1 MADPSVNT
9 KIKLD
14 GEREY
19 KAALAEINAGLKSL
33 QSELAL
39 SAVKFSDNANGVEA
53 LTEKDDLLNKQLQT
67 QQEKVAKLHEAWIF
81 SGKNVGE
88 ANQNTSKWAAS
99 LHNAEAAVL
108 KLERA
113 ISENQE
119 ALNNAKASMTDS
131 ALAVAKYKEALTS
144 SSETV
149 DGLDR
154 NITKFKSEL
163 SLVEEQFRGN
173 EESIEGYARKNEA
186 LKKILDAQSQKVSEL
201 KQSLQSA
208 SEAYGKSSAEADAY
222 AVKLNKAEAELI
234 KTKRAF
240 RENKKEM
247 EEASEALKAQE
258 KTADKATTVFGK
270 LKKAL
275 SDTKEQGGG
284 IKGLFANLKEEFSGN
299 GEAMRGLGDALTDVA
314 GKFGIQLPEGAQ
326 KAVQSLNG
334 IHAGTALAYTGLGL
348 LGAALVKAEKAL
360 ISMTKKGAEY
370 AKEIKTFSS
379 VTGQSVESLQE
390 FDYAAEMIGVSSDRI
405 RDSLKETTNKMQ
417 EARDGNE
424 ATAAAYAKLGVSITD
439 ANGNLRSA
447 EDVFYDTIDAL
458 GQMENR
464 TERDALAM
472 DLMSESAQELNPLI
486 DAGSGA
492 LKKYADE
499 AHDMGYVLDNE
510 ALTALTEVDDAYQRL
525 QKSQES
531 AKNQLSAEF
540 APYLTEFYEKIT
552 KLIKDGGQAMKESGL
567 VDSFGMLLETVG
579 NIIAPTD
586 DLANGAVPNLT
597 KALRPLS
604 EVIALIADTLQV
616 ISGLVT
622 LATTP
627 LWHFNKWASGFTQIG
642 TGLGMNKNQP
652 SNQQR
657 LWAQWEGADTNA
669 ATNATGYGAY
679 YANGKYYGN
688 RDAYLREQWESE
700 LNAGGVVGSFEAWKQ
715 AMGYARNA
723 SGTDWFPGGR
733 TLLSEHGAETA
744 ILPQGTRILTAQ
756 ETRQSG
762 GDTYNI
768 TIDAHTVR
776 EFEDI
781 LRIVQERRRVVR
793 MGGT

>member
-1 MADPSVNT
+1 MAAPSINT
-9 KIKLD
+9 KMKLD

-19 KAALAEINAGLKSL
+19 KAALAEIKSGLNVLKSEL
-33 QSELAL
+33 NLASEQ
-39 SAVKFSDNANGVEA
+39 FRDNADSVEA
-53 LTEKDDLLNKQLQT
+53 LTKKNDILDRTILTQKEKIEQIEKALQSAAET
-67 QQEKVAKLHEAWIF
+67 Y
-81 SGKNVGE
+81 GE
-88 ANQNTSKWAAS
+88 AD
-99 LHNAEAAVL
+99 
-108 KLERA
+108 ERT
-113 ISENQE
+113 NRWKTQ
-119 ALNNAKASMTDS
+119 LNNAQA
-131 ALAVAKYKEALTS
+131 
-144 SSETV
+144 
-149 DGLDR
+149 
-154 NITKFKSEL
+154 EL
-163 SLVEEQFRGN
+163 VKMER
-173 EESIEGYARKNEA
+173 A
-186 LKKILDAQSQKVSEL
+186 LKDNEDALQKA
-201 KQSLQSA
+201 QR
-208 SEAYGKSSAEADAY
+208 EADG
-222 AVKLNKAEAELI
+222 
-234 KTKRAF
+234 TT
-240 RENKKEM
+240 
-247 EEASEALKAQE
+247 
-258 KTADKATTVFGK
+258 TAFGK

-299 GEAMRGLGDALTDVA
+299 DEVMRGLGDALTDVA
-314 GKFGIQLPEGAQ
+314 GKFGIQLPEGA
-326 KAVQSLNG
+326 KKVVASLNG

-756 ETRQSG
+756 ETRQTG

-793 MGGT
+793 MGGAKG

>member
-1 MADPSVNT
+1 MAAPSINS

-19 KAALAEINAGLKSL
+19 KAALAEIKSGLNVLKSEL
-33 QSELAL
+33 NLASEQ
-39 SAVKFSDNANGVEA
+39 FRDNADSVEA
-53 LTEKDDLLNKQLQT
+53 LTKKNDILDRTILTQKEKIEQIEKALQSS
-67 QQEKVAKLHEAWIF
+67 ASAY
-81 SGKNVGE
+81 GE
-88 ANQNTSKWAAS
+88 AD
-99 LHNAEAAVL
+99 
-108 KLERA
+108 ERT
-113 ISENQE
+113 NRWKTQ
-119 ALNNAKASMTDS
+119 LNNAQA
-131 ALAVAKYKEALTS
+131 
-144 SSETV
+144 
-149 DGLDR
+149 
-154 NITKFKSEL
+154 EL
-163 SLVEEQFRGN
+163 VKMER
-173 EESIEGYARKNEA
+173 A
-186 LKKILDAQSQKVSEL
+186 LKDNEDA
-201 KQSLQSA
+201 LQ
-208 SEAYGKSSAEADAY
+208 
-222 AVKLNKAEAELI
+222 
-234 KTKRAF
+234 
-240 RENKKEM
+240 
-247 EEASEALKAQE
+247 KAQKE
-258 KTADKATTVFGK
+258 TDGTTTAFGK

-299 GEAMRGLGDALTDVA
+299 DEVVRGLGDALTDVA

-326 KAVQSLNG
+326 KAVESLNG
-334 IHAGTALAYTGLGL
+334 IHAGAALAVTGLGL
-348 LGAALVKAEKAL
+348 VVAAVVKTEKAL
-360 ISMTKKGAEY
+360 ISMTKKSAEY

-627 LWHFNKWASGFTQIG
+627 LWHFDKWASGFTKIG

-669 ATNATGYGAY
+669 ATNAAGYGAY

-700 LNAGGVVGSFEAWKQ
+700 LNAGGVVGSFEAWKP
-715 AMGYARNA
+715 AMGYTRNA

-793 MGGT
+793 MGGATG

>member
-1 MADPSVNT
+1 MAAPSINS

-19 KAALAEINAGLKSL
+19 KAALAEIKSGLNVLKSEL
-33 QSELAL
+33 NLASEQ
-39 SAVKFSDNANGVEA
+39 FRDNADSVEA
-53 LTEKDDLLNKQLQT
+53 LTKKNDILDRTILTQKEKIEQIEKALQSS
-67 QQEKVAKLHEAWIF
+67 ASAY
-81 SGKNVGE
+81 GE
-88 ANQNTSKWAAS
+88 AD
-99 LHNAEAAVL
+99 
-108 KLERA
+108 ERT
-113 ISENQE
+113 NRWKTQ
-119 ALNNAKASMTDS
+119 LNNAQA
-131 ALAVAKYKEALTS
+131 
-144 SSETV
+144 
-149 DGLDR
+149 
-154 NITKFKSEL
+154 EL
-163 SLVEEQFRGN
+163 VKMER
-173 EESIEGYARKNEA
+173 A
-186 LKKILDAQSQKVSEL
+186 LKDNEDALQK
-201 KQSLQSA
+201 A
-208 SEAYGKSSAEADAY
+208 
-222 AVKLNKAEAELI
+222 
-234 KTKRAF
+234 
-240 RENKKEM
+240 KKETDGTT
-247 EEASEALKAQE
+247 
-258 KTADKATTVFGK
+258 TAFGK

-360 ISMTKKGAEY
+360 ISMTKKGAEH

-379 VTGQSVESLQE
+379 VTGQSAESLQE

-525 QKSQES
+525 QKSQEG

-552 KLIKDGGQAMKESGL
+552 KLIKDGGQAMKQSGL
-567 VDSFGMLLETVG
+567 VDSFGMLLETIG

-604 EVIALIADTLQV
+604 GLVATIADTLQV

-627 LWHFNKWASGFTQIG
+627 LWHFDKWASGFTKIG

-652 SNQQR
+652 SNLQR
-657 LWAQWEGADTNA
+657 LFAQWEGADTNA
-669 ATNATGYGAY
+669 ATNAAGYGAY

-688 RDAYLREQWESE
+688 RDAYLREQWEAE
-700 LNAGGVVGSFEAWKQ
+700 LNSGGVVGSFEAWKQ
-715 AMGYARNA
+715 AMGYAQNA

-781 LRIVQERRRVVR
+781 LRIVQDRRRVVR
-793 MGGT
+793 MGGM

>member
-1 MADPSVNT
+1 MAAPSINS

-19 KAALAEINAGLKSL
+19 KAALAEIKSGLNVLKSEL
-33 QSELAL
+33 NLASEQ
-39 SAVKFSDNANGVEA
+39 FRDNADSVEA
-53 LTEKDDLLNKQLQT
+53 LTKKNDILDRTILTQKEKIEQIEKALQSS
-67 QQEKVAKLHEAWIF
+67 ASAY
-81 SGKNVGE
+81 GE
-88 ANQNTSKWAAS
+88 AD
-99 LHNAEAAVL
+99 
-108 KLERA
+108 ERT
-113 ISENQE
+113 NRWKTQ
-119 ALNNAKASMTDS
+119 LNNAQA
-131 ALAVAKYKEALTS
+131 
-144 SSETV
+144 
-149 DGLDR
+149 
-154 NITKFKSEL
+154 EL
-163 SLVEEQFRGN
+163 VKMER
-173 EESIEGYARKNEA
+173 A
-186 LKKILDAQSQKVSEL
+186 LKDNEDA
-201 KQSLQSA
+201 LQ
-208 SEAYGKSSAEADAY
+208 
-222 AVKLNKAEAELI
+222 
-234 KTKRAF
+234 
-240 RENKKEM
+240 
-247 EEASEALKAQE
+247 KAQKE
-258 KTADKATTVFGK
+258 TDGTTTAFGK

-275 SDTKEQGGG
+275 SDTKEQCGG
-284 IKGLFANLKEEFSGN
+284 IKGLFSNLKEEFSGN

-334 IHAGTALAYTGLGL
+334 INAGAALAVTGLGL
-348 LGAALVKAEKAL
+348 VVAAVVKTEKAL
-360 ISMTKKGAEY
+360 ISMTKKSAEY

-762 GDTYNI
+762 GDIYNI

>member
-1 MADPSVNT
+1 MAAPGINS

-19 KAALAEINAGLKSL
+19 KAALAEIKSGLNVLKSEL
-33 QSELAL
+33 NLASEQ
-39 SAVKFSDNANGVEA
+39 FRDNANSVEA
-53 LTEKDDLLNKQLQT
+53 LTKKNDILDRTILTQKEKIEQIEKALQSS
-67 QQEKVAKLHEAWIF
+67 ASAY
-81 SGKNVGE
+81 GE
-88 ANQNTSKWAAS
+88 AD
-99 LHNAEAAVL
+99 
-108 KLERA
+108 ERT
-113 ISENQE
+113 NRWKTQ
-119 ALNNAKASMTDS
+119 LNNAQA
-131 ALAVAKYKEALTS
+131 
-144 SSETV
+144 
-149 DGLDR
+149 
-154 NITKFKSEL
+154 EL
-163 SLVEEQFRGN
+163 VKMER
-173 EESIEGYARKNEA
+173 A
-186 LKKILDAQSQKVSEL
+186 LKDNGDA
-201 KQSLQSA
+201 LQ
-208 SEAYGKSSAEADAY
+208 
-222 AVKLNKAEAELI
+222 
-234 KTKRAF
+234 
-240 RENKKEM
+240 
-247 EEASEALKAQE
+247 KAQKE
-258 KTADKATTVFGK
+258 TDGTTTAFGK

-284 IKGLFANLKEEFSGN
+284 IKGLFANLKEEFSGSN
-299 GEAMRGLGDALTDVA
+299 EVMRGLGDALTDVA
-314 GKFGIQLPEGAQ
+314 GKFGIQLPDAAK
-326 KAVQSLNG
+326 KAVASLNG

-379 VTGQSVESLQE
+379 VTGQSAESLQE

-604 EVIALIADTLQV
+604 EVVATIADTLQV

-627 LWHFNKWASGFTQIG
+627 LWHFDKWASGFTKIG

-652 SNQQR
+652 SNLQR

-669 ATNATGYGAY
+669 ATNAAGYGAY

-715 AMGYARNA
+715 AMGYTRNA

-744 ILPQGTRILTAQ
+744 ILPRGTRILTAQ

-793 MGGT
+793 MGGM